1 MRRRIPVL
9 FIAVLVLGLAACGGG
24 GTKKVPDDA
33 VAVVGDIEISKP
45 QFDQLM
51 DQAKRSY
58 KQQKREF
65 PKAGT
70 PEYVN
75 LRNQAMKF
83 LVQRAEFSQ
92 EAPDLDVKIDDKKVD
107 ERLAQIKK
115 QYFQGDQKKYKQ
127 QLAQQHLSEEQV
139 KADIRASLTSEEIF
153 KAVTDDVKVSD
164 ADIEKYYNEHKD
176 QYGQPESRDV
186 RHILVKT
193 KKQADDLYTQLV
205 EGNANFAQLA
215 KKYSIDPGS
224 KNQGG
229 KLTISKGQT
238 VAPFDQTA
246 FLLEK
251 DKISHPVKTQYGYH
265 IIQPISDVKQAKTTP
280 LKDVK
285 EAIRQQLLQ
294 EKKNDAMQKWLK
306 DLEKDYE
313 DDIAYQTG
321 YAPPKTATTEST
333 ETAS

>member
-1 MRRRIPVL
+1 MLFWRRVRRRRAGAFCMRRRIPVL
-9 FIAVLVLGLAACGGG
+9 FIAVLALGLAACGGG

-92 EAPDLDVKIDDKKVD
+92 EAPDLDVKIDEKKV
-107 ERLAQIKK
+107 
-115 QYFQGDQKKYKQ
+115 KQ

-153 KAVTDDVKVSD
+153 KAVTDDAKVSD

>member
-1 MRRRIPVL
+1 MRTRIPVL
-9 FIAVLVLGLAACGGG
+9 FIALLVLGLAACGGG
-24 GTKKVPDDA
+24 GTKDVPDNA
-33 VAVVGDIEISKP
+33 VAVVGDVEIAKP

-65 PKAGT
+65 PKSGT

-92 EAPDLDVKIDDKKVD
+92 EAPDLGVKIDDKKVD

-115 QYFQGDQKKYKQ
+115 QYFQGDEKKYKQ
-127 QLAQQHLSEEQV
+127 QLAQQHLTEEQV

-153 KAVTDDVKVSD
+153 KAVTDEVKVND
-164 ADIEKYYNEHKD
+164 PDIEKYYNEHKD

-193 KKQADDLYTQLV
+193 KAQADKLYAELQ
-205 EGNANFAQLA
+205 GGADFAALA
-215 KKYSIDPGS
+215 KKNSIDPGS

-251 DKISHPVKTQYGYH
+251 GKISRPVKTQYGYH
-265 IIQPISDVKQAKTTP
+265 IIEPISDVKPAKTTP

-285 EAIRQQLLQ
+285 EAIKQQLLQ

-306 DLEKDYE
+306 DLDKDYE
-313 DDIAYQTG
+313 DKIVYQTG
-321 YAPPKTATTEST
+321 YAPPKTATTAT
-333 ETAS
+333 TG

>member
-1 MRRRIPVL
+1 VKP
-9 FIAVLVLGLAACGGG
+9 IALLAAFALLALAGCGGG
-24 GTKKVPDDA
+24 GTPDVPENA
-33 VAVVGDIEISKP
+33 VAVVGDVEIGKAD
-45 QFDQLM
+45 FDQVL
-51 DQAKRSY
+51 DQAERSY
-58 KQQKREF
+58 KQQKRPF

-70 PEYVN
+70 REFAN
-75 LRNQAMKF
+75 LRAQVMKF
-83 LVQRAEFSQ
+83 LVQRAQFSQ
-92 EAPDLDVKIDDKKVD
+92 EAPDLDVKVTDERVD

-115 QYFQGDQKKYKQ
+115 QYYNGDEKKYKA
-127 QLAQQHLSEEQV
+127 QLAQQHLTDAQV
-139 KADIRASLTSEEIF
+139 RDDIRASLTSEGIF
-153 KAVTDDVKVSD
+153 KAVTDDTKVAD
-164 ADIEKYYNEHKD
+164 ADIARYYNGHKE

-193 KKQADDLYTQLV
+193 KAQADKLYADLQ
-205 EGNANFAQLA
+205 GGADFAALA
-215 KKYSIDPGS
+215 KKNSIDPGS

-251 DKISHPVKTQYGYH
+251 NKISRPVKTQYGYH
-265 IIQPISDVKQAKTTP
+265 IIQPISDVKAAKTTP

-294 EKKNDAMQKWLK
+294 EKKNDSMQKWLK

-313 DDIAYQTG
+313 DNIVYAVG
-321 YAPPKTATTEST
+321 YAPPKTATTGTTTSG
-333 ETAS
+333 S

>member
-1 MRRRIPVL
+1 MVIVTL
-9 FIAVLVLGLAACGGG
+9 LLAGCGGG
-24 GTKKVPDDA
+24 GTKDVPENA
-33 VAVVGDIEISKP
+33 VAVVGKVEISKAD
-45 QFDQLM
+45 FNQLM

-70 PEYVN
+70 PEYTN

-92 EAPDLDVKIDDKKVD
+92 EAPDLGVKVDDKKVD
-107 ERLAQIKK
+107 ERLGQIKK
-115 QYFQGDQKKYKQ
+115 QYFSNNEKKYKQ
-127 QLAQQHLSEEQV
+127 QLAQQHLTETQV

-153 KAVTDDVKVSD
+153 KSVTDDVKVKD
-164 ADIEKYYNEHKD
+164 ADIAKYYNEHKD

-193 KKQADDLYTQLV
+193 KKQADDIYDQLKS
-205 EGNANFAQLA
+205 GADFAALA

-246 FLLEK
+246 FLLDK
-251 DKISHPVKTQYGYH
+251 NKISRPVKTQYGYH
-265 IIQPISDVKQAKTTP
+265 IIQPISDVKPAKTTP

-306 DLEKDYE
+306 DLEKSYE
-313 DDIAYQTG
+313 KKTAYAVG
-321 YAPPKTATTEST
+321 YAPPKTATTGT
-333 ETAS
+333 TTG

>member
-1 MRRRIPVL
+1 VKRFAL
-9 FIAVLVLGLAACGGG
+9 FAAFALLAVPACGG
-24 GTKKVPDDA
+24 TDAVPKDA
-33 VAVVGDIEISKP
+33 VAVVGDVEISKVE
-45 QFDQLM
+45 FDQVA
-51 DQAKRSY
+51 DQACRGY
-58 KQQKREF
+58 KQQKRPC
-65 PKAGT
+65 PKPGSPAYT
-70 PEYVN
+70 NMRSQV
-75 LRNQAMKF
+75 MKF

-92 EAPDLDVKIDDKKVD
+92 EAPDLGIEIDDKKVN
-107 ERLAQIKK
+107 ERLTQIKK
-115 QYFQGDQKKYKQ
+115 QYFNNNEKKYKV
-127 QLAQQHLSEEQV
+127 QLTQQHLTDTQV

-153 KAVTDDVKVSD
+153 KAVTDDTKVAD
-164 ADIEKYYNEHKD
+164 ADVKKYYNEHKD

-193 KKQADDLYTQLV
+193 KKQADSLYAQLV
-205 EGNANFAQLA
+205 EGGADFATLA

-246 FLLEK
+246 FLLDK
-251 DKISHPVKTQYGYH
+251 NKISRPVKTQYGYH
-265 IIQPISDVKQAKTTP
+265 IIQPISDVKPAKTTP

-306 DLEKDYE
+306 DLEKSYE
-313 DDIAYQTG
+313 KKTSYAVG
-321 YAPPKTATTEST
+321 YAPPKTATTGTTTSG
-333 ETAS
+333 S